1 MDVTVAAH
9 NMSDFSE
16 CTSNV
21 LYSIGLFCCLLCR
34 CAGCFVLLDPCGRII
49 IGSCTF
55 ACLPVGISSGTS
67 RLSPVGCLRSLSMR
81 IWLFTFRVMQP
92 EASQGDNE
100 QRERWRPKNRFSLA

>member
-1 MDVTVAAH
+1 MTVAADH
-9 NMSDFSE
+9 MFDSNE
-16 CTSNV
+16 CTTNV
-21 LYSIGLFCCLLCR
+21 LHSIGIWLAWPVCRLFFLLYP
-34 CAGCFVLLDPCGRII
+34 VGRII

-92 EASQGDNE
+92 DVSQEDNE
-100 QRERWRPKNRFSLA
+100 LRETWRPKNRFSSA